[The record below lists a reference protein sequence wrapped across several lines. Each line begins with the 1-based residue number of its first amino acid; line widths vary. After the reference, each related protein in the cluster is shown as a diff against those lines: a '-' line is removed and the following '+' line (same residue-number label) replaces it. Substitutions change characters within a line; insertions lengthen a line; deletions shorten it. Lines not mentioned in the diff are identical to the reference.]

1 MKRSNLYITILL
13 VLFSFSFTLKIF
25 SQPGALDVTWGTG
38 GIVTTDFAGSDDKG
52 YSIIQ
57 QTDGKIVVAGLSK
70 VGASNDFAVVR
81 YDING
86 VLDPTFGT
94 LGTVTTPIGTAND
107 VGQCVVQQSDG
118 KLVVVG
124 YTSNGSDNDF
134 AIVRY
139 NTDGS
144 LDPTFGTGGIV
155 TTTVFPGSFDQA
167 HSVAI
172 QSDGKLVVVGYTQSG
187 LNTDFAIIRY
197 DQNGGLDLTFQTSG
211 IVTTDFTTG
220 TDEARTVVIQ
230 PDGKIVVGGWSSNG
244 TDLDFAVA
252 RFTPFGTLDNTF
264 DFDGKVTTP
273 IGTLDD
279 KGYSLILQNDQKIIL
294 AGHSNNGT
302 DNDFALVRYNPDG
315 SLDNTFDLDGKI
327 TTGFFPGGND
337 LGYSAAI
344 QIDNKILVAGQSLNG
359 TDNDFSVARFNPD
372 GSLDLTFDSDGK
384 VTTNIGGLA
393 DVGWAVAVQYDSKTI
408 VAGSGNVSN
417 YNMAVTRY
425 NGCETIDLTVLQ
437 DDTSLTATGF
447 GLYQWVLCDSV
458 YSPIPGETNPT
469 LPLANNGT
477 YAVVINLEICQD
489 TSDCITID
497 ALDLNDISIENN
509 LLIYPNPVKDIVTV
523 YAAENISEVSIRIL
537 SMEGKLI
544 FEQLHFSGNKFML
557 DLSGLT
563 SGIYIMEVIQK
574 DRVVKT
580 RLVKK

>member
-13 VLFSFSFTLKIF
+13 VLFSFSFTLKVF

-52 YSIIQ
+52 FSIIQ

-81 YDING
+81 YDLNG

-94 LGTVTTPIGTAND
+94 LGTVTTPIGTGND

-124 YTSNGSDNDF
+124 FTSNGSDNDF

-197 DQNGGLDLTFQTSG
+197 DQNGGLDFTFQTSG
-211 IVTTDFTTG
+211 IVTTDFATG

-264 DFDGKVTTP
+264 DLDGKVTTP
-273 IGTLDD
+273 IGASDD

-294 AGHSNNGT
+294 AGHSDNGT

-315 SLDNTFDLDGKI
+315 SLDNTFDLDGKV

-417 YNMAVTRY
+417 FNMAVTRY

-489 TSDCITID
+489 TSDCIIID

-523 YAAENISEVSIRIL
+523 YAAENISDVSIRII
-537 SMEGKLI
+537 SMEGKRI
-544 FEQLHFSGNKFML
+544 FEQLHLSGNKFML

-563 SGIYIMEVIQK
+563 SGIYIMEVLQK